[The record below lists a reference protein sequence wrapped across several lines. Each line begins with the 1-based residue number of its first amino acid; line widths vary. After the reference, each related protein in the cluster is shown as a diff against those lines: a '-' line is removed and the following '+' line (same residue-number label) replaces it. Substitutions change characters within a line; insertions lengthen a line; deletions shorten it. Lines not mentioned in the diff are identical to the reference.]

1 MESRSTFVTVL
12 AWIFIVGAGF
22 TSLISVIQV
31 IMVSS
36 MFSGDE
42 FGNLPDNAPGMAKFM
57 SRYFYLI
64 VYGFFSLSL
73 FTFVSS
79 IALLKRKNWARLA
92 FIVILS
98 FGVLWQLGGLLI
110 QFFMFSDFPSP
121 PSGKE
126 FEDFERM
133 SNIIRLFSFVIS
145 ILISA
150 IFIWVIKKLV
160 TQPIVG
166 EFTLN
171 KKL

>member
-12 AWIFIVGAGF
+12 AWIFIIGSGF
-22 TSLISVIQV
+22 TSLISIIQV

-42 FGNLPDNAPGMAKFM
+42 FRSITDNATGMAKFM
-57 SRYFYLI
+57 SQYFYL
-64 VYGFFSLSL
+64 VFYGFFLLSL

-79 IALLKRKNWARLA
+79 IELLKRKNWARLA

-98 FGVLWQLGGLLI
+98 FGILWQLGGLVI
-110 QFFMFSDFPSP
+110 QLVMFSDFPSP
-121 PSGKE
+121 PSGKS
-126 FEDFERM
+126 FENFERM
-133 SNIIRLFSFVIS
+133 SNIIRFFSFSIS
-145 ILISA
+145 ILISVA
-150 IFIWVIKKLV
+150 FICVIKKLV

-171 KKL
+171 N